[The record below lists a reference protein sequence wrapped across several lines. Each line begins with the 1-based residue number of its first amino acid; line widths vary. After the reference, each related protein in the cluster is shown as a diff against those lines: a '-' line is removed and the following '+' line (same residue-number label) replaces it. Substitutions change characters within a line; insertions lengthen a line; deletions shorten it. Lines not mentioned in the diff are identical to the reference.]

1 MKKTVLALLALLML
15 CMLTGCGSKDAPKT
29 ASTLDKPLKELVT
42 LHVPGAADM
51 MEMPLTDL
59 EDYMGIEPAQYTD
72 VVYLQ
77 EGTLSGGEVLV
88 LRAVNAEEAESIKAC
103 LEGYLAQRCKE
114 TQNYLPEAYKLLK
127 ECSVQRRNNTV
138 ALIVTEKPA
147 DVTALVLAGE

>member
-1 MKKTVLALLALLML
+1 MKKIALVLLALMML
-15 CMLTGCGSKDAPKT
+15 CTLSGCGSQEEKKA

-51 MEMPLTDL
+51 LEMPLTDL
-59 EDYMGIEPAQYTD
+59 EDYMGIEPAQYTEA
-72 VVYLQ
+72 VYLQ
-77 EGTLSGGEVLV
+77 EGTLSGGEALV

-127 ECSVQRRNNTV
+127 ECSVQRKNNTV

>member
-1 MKKTVLALLALLML
+1 MKKIVLALLMILTL
-15 CMLTGCGSKDAPKT
+15 CMLTGCGQKEASV
-29 ASTLDKPLKELVT
+29 ASTLGTPLKDLVT

-59 EDYMGIEPAQYTD
+59 EDYMGIEPAQYTEA
-72 VVYLQ
+72 VYLQ

-88 LRAVNAEEAESIKAC
+88 LRAANGTDAESIKSC
-103 LEGYLAQRCKE
+103 LEAYLTQRCKE

-127 ECSVQRRNNTV
+127 ECSVQRKNNTV

-147 DVTALVLAGE
+147 EITALVLAGE